1 MSARNGQLR
10 DRQHVQPVVRVS
22 TSRLVVSLVIVGFFA
37 AGIGAGYTKTGAI
50 IGASVLR
57 WLTYYAGVLALIGLT
72 AAVGAGLVAT
82 DRIFMSPDHRIL
94 AQAVHRAFAF
104 VGMAFLVVHIATEII
119 VGRSTAFDSVIPFL
133 AKGRTFYVGV
143 GTLSSDLF
151 ILIIATGIARRRF
164 VEKST
169 PLRWRIMHGAAYA
182 AWPMAIIH
190 GLAAGRHA
198 KPYVD
203 WSYGGLMILVGLAL
217 VLRSVATVRPK
228 QDSAHAWPN
237 EAGGSM
243 PAAALAAAQ
252 AYVLRNQQAA
262 ALAAGMPT
270 ALAAGMPTALP
281 VGVQAALPAGPSAA
295 EPPIPHPRYETGPQS
310 ALYQAMPQPAA
321 GMGMPPIMDP
331 VVPDMQQTGPIPAW
345 PGTPGHAQQ
354 WATPPSRQQ
363 WEMPEWEA
371 AEWEARWQQPAQW
384 AQTPPEGMPLGSHIA
399 AGMSPDQVYDPV
411 PAPPEQPPANWDWTQ
426 TPAREMG
433 LPPASRPPYTSRP
446 PGGPRQP
453 GASWP
458 PQVPENSVG
467 SFPRNV
473 PGGPGG
479 PSPRAHRAPLQGH
492 VLQSGPTGPVPP
504 GQTPPEQP
512 PVTWEQTPAYGMRLP
527 TEEPPGRWTG
537 R

>member
-10 DRQHVQPVVRVS
+10 DRQHAQPVVRVS
-22 TSRLVVSLVIVGFFA
+22 TSRLVVSLVIIGFFA

-104 VGMAFLVVHIATEII
+104 VGMAFLVVHVATEVI

-143 GTLSSDLF
+143 GTISSDLF

-182 AWPMAIIH
+182 AWPIAIIH

-217 VLRSVATVRPK
+217 VLRSVATVRPRL
-228 QDSAHAWPN
+228 DAVHGWPN
-237 EAGGSM
+237 ESGGSM

-252 AYVLRNQQAA
+252 AYVLHNQQAA
-262 ALAAGMPT
+262 ALSAGMPT
-270 ALAAGMPTALP
+270 ALAAGMPAALP
-281 VGVQAALPAGPSAA
+281 VGAQAALPAGPSAGFPA
-295 EPPIPHPRYETGPQS
+295 DPSMPHPRYE
-310 ALYQAMPQPAA
+310 
-321 GMGMPPIMDP
+321 
-331 VVPDMQQTGPIPAW
+331 TGPIPAW
-345 PGTPGHAQQ
+345 PGTAGQSRQ
-354 WATPPSRQQ
+354 WPTPPSSRR
-363 WEMPEWEA
+363 WETPEWEA

-384 AQTPPEGMPLGSHIA
+384 AQTPPEGMPLASRMA
-399 AGMSPDQVYDPV
+399 SGMSQGQVFEPEPV
-411 PAPPEQPPANWDWTQ
+411 PPQQPPANWDWTQ

-433 LPPASRPPYTSRP
+433 LPPASRPPYTSRG

-453 GASWP
+453 GA
-458 PQVPENSVG
+458 PQPG
-467 SFPRNV
+467 APRQPGASRQ
-473 PGGPGG
+473 PGGPR
-479 PSPRAHRAPLQGH
+479 PPQAPLQGH
-492 VLQSGPTGPVPP
+492 VLQSGPAGPVPP

-512 PVTWEQTPAYGMRLP
+512 PITWEQTPAYGMQLP
-527 TEEPPGRWTG
+527 VDGPPRRWTG